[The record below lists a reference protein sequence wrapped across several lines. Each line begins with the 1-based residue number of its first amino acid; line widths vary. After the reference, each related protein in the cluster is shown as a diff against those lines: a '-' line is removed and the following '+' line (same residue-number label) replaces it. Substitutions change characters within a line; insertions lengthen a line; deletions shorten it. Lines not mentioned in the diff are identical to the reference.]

1 MPGDAIQL
9 RSRRAPG
16 RITIGFMGVVAVITF
31 WFLVGCDFGP
41 ADSGGKLKLPT
52 PTPLSTL
59 GPIVNVGE
67 SDAPIGT
74 TRVVPPTKTPTK
86 TRTPTSTRT
95 PTNTPTIGTPL
106 PTKTPTRTLTPFAT
120 VTPFPTF

>member
-1 MPGDAIQL
+1 MPGDATQSRT

-16 RITIGFMGVVAVITF
+16 RITIGFMGVVAVVMF
-31 WFLVGCDFGP
+31 WFLVACDFGP
-41 ADSGGKLKLPT
+41 TDTGGKLKLPT

-67 SDAPIGT
+67 GGDPSSG
-74 TRVVPPTKTPTK
+74 TRVVPPTRTPIK

-95 PTNTPTIGTPL
+95 PTNSPTVGT
-106 PTKTPTRTLTPFAT
+106 
-120 VTPFPTF
+120 